1 MSKITKIQLALLDN
15 LVWVLVAI
23 FFIFNAVLT
32 PNFFSGMNLKN
43 ILYQSSI
50 LGLLVLGQG
59 IVCMVGELDMSLD
72 GTLPFAPCMVVLL
85 WSAMGGNLNPYVMLL
100 LTLVVGGAVGL
111 LNGVCVAKFGM
122 NSFLL
127 TMAMEIILRGF
138 VQFAVPF
145 SITGLPKAYSFIGK
159 GTIGSIQCA
168 IIVFILMFIVF
179 ELIFRFTVFGRKFIL
194 TGGNRRAAF
203 ISGIRTKRVVI
214 GAFVIAGML
223 AATAGLIAAGRQEAV
238 SNTMGK
244 DLVLM
249 SFAGAIL
256 GGGSF
261 EGGKGKPIG
270 MFGGAL
276 LLGMIDNSLTLL
288 GVYVSL
294 VFATKGLLI
303 FAAIML
309 DRVRFKLRDALIRK
323 ENIRK
328 LAASATPP
336 AAGPA
341 A

>member
-1 MSKITKIQLALLDN
+1 MRKITKIELALLDN
-15 LVWVLVAI
+15 LVWVLVTV
-23 FFIFNAVLT
+23 FFIINSIWT
-32 PNFFSGMNLKN
+32 PNFFSGLNLKN

-72 GTLPFAPCMVVLL
+72 GVLPFAPCMVVLL
-85 WSAMGGNLNPYVMLL
+85 WDSLGGNLNPVVMLL
-100 LTLVVGGAVGL
+100 LTLVVGGTIGL
-111 LNGVCVAKFGM
+111 VNGLCVAKFGM
-122 NSFLL
+122 NSFLM
-127 TMAMEIILRGF
+127 TMAMEIMLRGF
-138 VQFAVPF
+138 VQFAIPF
-145 SITGLPKAYSFIGK
+145 SITGLPKVYSFIGK
-159 GTIGSIQCA
+159 GTVGTIQSA
-168 IIVFILMFIVF
+168 IVVFILMFLVF

-203 ISGIRTKRVVI
+203 ISGIRTQWVII
-214 GAFVIAGML
+214 GAFIIAGVL
-223 AATAGLIAAGRQEAV
+223 ASISGLIAAGRQEAV

-244 DLVLM
+244 DLVMM

-261 EGGKGKPIG
+261 EGGKGKPVG
-270 MFGGAL
+270 MLGGAL

-294 VFATKGLLI
+294 VYATKGLLI

-309 DRVRFKLRDALIRK
+309 DRVRVKLRDAVMRR

-328 LAASATPP
+328 LASATTPP
-336 AAGPA
+336 ATGSA